1 MVGARRS
8 RERRNRESIKLM
20 RMSREAH
27 RSRERQSYH
36 CAMVVKG
43 LAGCYALK
51 AVGSS
56 GLIAAPVLGRA
67 VRVNA

>member
-1 MVGARRS
+1 MKRT
-8 RERRNRESIKLM
+8 
-20 RMSREAH
+20 REAH
-27 RSRERQSYH
+27 RPRGRQSYH

-43 LAGCYALK
+43 AAGCYALK

>member
-1 MVGARRS
+1 MT
-8 RERRNRESIKLM
+8 
-20 RMSREAH
+20 REAH

-36 CAMVVKG
+36 CATIVKAPARSVVR
-43 LAGCYALK
+43 CYALK

-56 GLIAAPVLGRA
+56 GLIAAPVFGRA

>member
-1 MVGARRS
+1 MT
-8 RERRNRESIKLM
+8 
-20 RMSREAH
+20 REAH

-36 CAMVVKG
+36 CATIVKPPVSSVTR
-43 LAGCYALK
+43 CYDLK